1 MKDIQ
6 QLIKRDNQEGKYKDI
21 FPQTYIEAIS
31 DKQTGVGLDQILNS
45 FNMYF
50 LSYQGNAQST
60 RLQVIDKL
68 RRKGL
73 WITYVTLENK
83 IVTEWYNSDD
93 ITDSA
98 WGSNSNW
105 MQGSNML
112 VGDISIS
119 SSGTWVVDGVDTGIK
134 AQGPKGEKGEEGK
147 QGKQGPNGL
156 TPTVRAKASISNNV
170 IGTPS
175 VNVTEEGT
183 ELNKIFNFIFSNLR
197 GGTGPQ
203 GNQGIQGPEGQSA
216 AAVKKTYA
224 SISAM
229 KADMNPTNGNGEPLN
244 VGDAVSIYNEE
255 DDADVDNNKLYAWQK
270 TGSADTNWILIG
282 KINQVDRELNKDSVN
297 PIENGIVS
305 KNIFAIDK
313 LTKELDNLNG
323 KNETISDLDIID
335 EKGSVLCRLKEGHI
349 QTKEF
354 NSKNIKQFTIE
365 NNQLKIR

>member
-73 WITYVTLENK
+73 WITYVTFENK

-119 SSGTWVVDGVDTGIK
+119 SSGTWVVDGVDTGVL
-134 AQGPKGEKGEEGK
+134 AQGPKGEPGTNGIDGTNGVDGK
-147 QGKQGPNGL
+147 TPQLRATSTYIQYSYDGLNWVNIISLEAITGPAATNDVGTTETLVYGSKAYVKNVGNTHHAIFDFGLVTGPPGSQGQTGAPAQIMLFANTLPAYNATFADKLVAVGTATPYTLWYGSPTLNAFVEMGLLMRLKQVSLMVVEQIPNMVVLGQQIVVEPMPSYLRQGGGATSPDL
-156 TPTVRAKASISNNV
+156 TLSGYSLA
-170 IGTPS
+170 
-175 VNVTEEGT
+175 
-183 ELNKIFNFIFSNLR
+183 FNED
-197 GGTGPQ
+197 GGTSQ
-203 GNQGIQGPEGQSA
+203 LYLQCNSQA
-216 AAVKKTYA
+216 
-224 SISAM
+224 
-229 KADMNPTNGNGEPLN
+229 
-244 VGDAVSIYNEE
+244 GDSM
-255 DDADVDNNKLYAWQK
+255 
-270 TGSADTNWILIG
+270 
-282 KINQVDRELNKDSVN
+282 
-297 PIENGIVS
+297 
-305 KNIFAIDK
+305 
-313 LTKELDNLNG
+313 
-323 KNETISDLDIID
+323 
-335 EKGSVLCRLKEGHI
+335 
-349 QTKEF
+349 
-354 NSKNIKQFTIE
+354 
-365 NNQLKIR
+365 